1 MDKKLKFCAHKFRP
15 PTSFCNFS
23 DGKKMFNATKLGKQ
37 LFANERVG
45 SLTFVRVTILTFKS
59 VATYMIFWKGE
70 D

>member
-1 MDKKLKFCAHKFRP
+1 MR
-15 PTSFCNFS
+15 TNF
-23 DGKKMFNATKLGKQ
+23 DRRQVFAIFQTEKKMFNATKLGKQ